1 MSNNRYMY
9 CTLDT
14 NFVPESIRMLCDTD
28 KCVKAFSDLPNRVL
42 ADLQFLP
49 GIHEQ
54 KELIEGVRKI
64 YHLTEQWLLVD
75 QHQIKLQ
82 PQVSTDAKHFQSHA
96 ELSVA
101 LYRLCEEAYRY
112 PGWAKEFFG
121 SPAGVWLSCEYERCL
136 LGFENSGLI
145 GEPLLMSKR
154 EFAANMAEFWGKQS
168 RGDSRFNNVPIKFW
182 TILLDVDCL
191 AGILFLPDQ
200 EETTGRLRA
209 HDKNLQ
215 DIYLKHEPNTPTKL
229 VPPFYMLI
237 LTASYLAK
245 EDRKFREGIYQDY
258 IKADKRHA
266 RAILNNPNL
275 HGVYIT
281 PTGDLID
288 TQSTANLPGS
298 RGKRK
303 KNDFGK

>member
-1 MSNNRYMY
+1 VSNNRYMY

-14 NFVPESIRMLCDTD
+14 IFVPESIRMLCGADE
-28 KCVKAFSDLPNRVL
+28 CVKAFSDLPNRVL

-49 GIHEQ
+49 GSNEEQ
-54 KELIEGVRKI
+54 ELIEGITEI

-75 QHQIKLQ
+75 QHQIKLK
-82 PQVSTDAKHFQSHA
+82 PQLISTDAKHFQSHA

-168 RGDSRFNNVPIKFW
+168 RGDR
-182 TILLDVDCL
+182 
-191 AGILFLPDQ
+191 
-200 EETTGRLRA
+200 EETTGRLQAPEKLRE
-209 HDKNLQ
+209 
-215 DIYLKHEPNTPTKL
+215 IYPKHIPETPSKL
-229 VPPFYMLI
+229 VSPFYMLI
-237 LTASYLAK
+237 LTASYLA
-245 EDRKFREGIYQDY
+245 RKDNNFKQGIYQDY
-258 IKADKRHA
+258 KKADKRHA

-275 HGVYIT
+275 HGVWLT
-281 PTGDLID
+281 PSGNLDN

-303 KNDFGK
+303 KKGFGK

>member
-1 MSNNRYMY
+1 MSNNSYVY
-9 CTLDT
+9 CTLDSS
-14 NFVPESIRMLCDTD
+14 FVPDSIKALSDLGE
-28 KCVKAFSDLPNRVL
+28 CVKAFSDLPNRVL

-49 GIHEQ
+49 GSNEE
-54 KELIEGVRKI
+54 KELIEGIREI
-64 YHLTEQWLLVD
+64 YHLTEQWLLVA
-75 QHQIKLQ
+75 QHQIKLK
-82 PQVSTDAKHFQSHA
+82 PQLVSTDAKHFQSHA

-168 RGDSRFNNVPIKFW
+168 RGDR
-182 TILLDVDCL
+182 
-191 AGILFLPDQ
+191 
-200 EETTGRLRA
+200 EETTGRLPAPEKLRE
-209 HDKNLQ
+209 
-215 DIYLKHEPNTPTKL
+215 IYPKHIPETPSKL
-229 VPPFYMLI
+229 VSPFYMLI
-237 LTASYLAK
+237 LTASYLA
-245 EDRKFREGIYQDY
+245 RKDNNFKQGIYQDY
-258 IKADKRHA
+258 KKADKRHA

-275 HGVYIT
+275 HGVWLT
-281 PTGDLID
+281 PSGNLDN
-288 TQSTANLPGS
+288 TQSTANLLGS

-303 KNDFGK
+303 KKGFGK

>member
-1 MSNNRYMY
+1 VSNNRYTY
-9 CTLDT
+9 CALDT
-14 NFVPESIRMLCDTD
+14 NFVPESIRMLCGADE
-28 KCVKAFSDLPNRVL
+28 CVKAFSDLPTRVL

-49 GIHEQ
+49 GSNEE
-54 KELIEGVRKI
+54 KELIEGIREI

-75 QHQIKLQ
+75 QHQIKLKRQ
-82 PQVSTDAKHFQSHA
+82 LVSTDAKHFQSHA

-101 LYRLCEEAYRY
+101 LYRLCEEVYRY

-121 SPAGVWLSCEYERCL
+121 SPAGVWLSCEYEMCL

-168 RGDSRFNNVPIKFW
+168 RGDR
-182 TILLDVDCL
+182 
-191 AGILFLPDQ
+191 
-200 EETTGRLRA
+200 EETTGRLQA
-209 HDKNLQ
+209 NDKNLQ
-215 DIYLKHEPNTPTKL
+215 EIYPEHKPNTPTKL
-229 VPPFYMLI
+229 VSPFYMLI

-245 EDRKFREGIYQDY
+245 EDRKFREGIYRDY

-275 HGVYIT
+275 HGVWLT
-281 PTGDLID
+281 PSGNLDN

-303 KNDFGK
+303 KKGFGK

>member
-1 MSNNRYMY
+1 MSNNPYVY
-9 CTLDT
+9 CTLDSS
-14 NFVPESIRMLCDTD
+14 FVPDSIKALSDTGE
-28 KCVKAFSDLPNRVL
+28 CVKAFSDLPNRVL
-42 ADLQFLP
+42 ANLQFLP
-49 GIHEQ
+49 GSKEE
-54 KELIEGVRKI
+54 KELIEGIKEI

-75 QHQIKLQ
+75 QHQIKLK
-82 PQVSTDAKHFQSHA
+82 PQLVSTDGKHFQSHA

-112 PGWAKEFFG
+112 PGWATEFFG
-121 SPAGVWLSCEYERCL
+121 SPAGLWVSCEYERCL

-168 RGDSRFNNVPIKFW
+168 RGDR
-182 TILLDVDCL
+182 
-191 AGILFLPDQ
+191 

-209 HDKNLQ
+209 PEKLRE
-215 DIYLKHEPNTPTKL
+215 IYPEHKPNIPTKL
-229 VPPFYMLI
+229 VSPFYMLI
-237 LTASYLAK
+237 LTASYLA
-245 EDRKFREGIYQDY
+245 RKDDNFKQGIYQDY

-275 HGVYIT
+275 HGVWLT
-281 PTGDLID
+281 PSGNLDN

-298 RGKRK
+298 CGKRK
-303 KNDFGK
+303 KKGFGK

>member
-1 MSNNRYMY
+1 MSNNPYVY
-9 CTLDT
+9 CTLDSS
-14 NFVPESIRMLCDTD
+14 FVPDSIKALSDTGE
-28 KCVKAFSDLPNRVL
+28 CVKAFSDLPNRVL

-49 GIHEQ
+49 GS
-54 KELIEGVRKI
+54 KEEKKLIEGIKEI

-75 QHQIKLQ
+75 QHQIKLK
-82 PQVSTDAKHFQSHA
+82 PQLVSTDGKHFQSHA

-112 PGWAKEFFG
+112 PGWATEFFG
-121 SPAGVWLSCEYERCL
+121 SPAGLWVSCEYERCL

-182 TILLDVDCL
+182 TILLDIDCL
-191 AGILFLPDQ
+191 ASILFLPDQ
-200 EETTGRLRA
+200 EETTGRLRSPE
-209 HDKNLQ
+209 KLRE
-215 DIYLKHEPNTPTKL
+215 IYPEYKPGTPVKY
-229 VPPFYMLI
+229 V
-237 LTASYLAK
+237 TASYLANVNL
-245 EDRKFREGIYQDY
+245 EFREGIYQDY

-275 HGVYIT
+275 HQVWLT
-281 PTGDLID
+281 PSGDLTD
-288 TQSTANLPGS
+288 TQSTANLPGP
-298 RGKRK
+298 RLGKRK
-303 KNDFGK
+303 KKGFGN

>member
-1 MSNNRYMY
+1 MSNNSYVY
-9 CTLDT
+9 CTLDSS
-14 NFVPESIRMLCDTD
+14 FVPDSIKALSDLGE
-28 KCVKAFSDLPNRVL
+28 CVKAFSDLPNRVL

-49 GIHEQ
+49 GSNEE
-54 KELIEGVRKI
+54 KELIEGIREI
-64 YHLTEQWLLVD
+64 YHLTEQWLLVA
-75 QHQIKLQ
+75 QHQIKLK
-82 PQVSTDAKHFQSHA
+82 PQLVSTDAKHFQSHA

-168 RGDSRFNNVPIKFW
+168 RGDR
-182 TILLDVDCL
+182 
-191 AGILFLPDQ
+191 
-200 EETTGRLRA
+200 EETTGRLQAPEKLRE
-209 HDKNLQ
+209 
-215 DIYLKHEPNTPTKL
+215 IYPKHIPETPSKL
-229 VPPFYMLI
+229 VSPFYMLI
-237 LTASYLAK
+237 LTASYLA
-245 EDRKFREGIYQDY
+245 RKDNNFKQGIYQDY
-258 IKADKRHA
+258 KKADKRHA

-275 HGVYIT
+275 HGVWLT
-281 PTGDLID
+281 PSGNLDN
-288 TQSTANLPGS
+288 TQSTANLLGS

-303 KNDFGK
+303 KKGFGK